1 MPSPSVPDVTLDRRT
16 VVAFLRRILA
26 GAEALPRARLHKRQ
40 AAPAGIP
47 LDVWFDD
54 AAEAERL
61 APRLANIPGDV
72 RGQEQAP
79 RTQLYM
85 LSAHSIGCD
94 PLPWWDDLGDT
105 NAFHATVTAAGLC
118 AANPVHA
125 RSWQVLDPITGIGVQ
140 LARAADDLPA
150 WFAGAPLR
158 HHLHW
163 LLRRRGGRM
172 AHAATLGHDGK
183 GILILGNGG
192 AGKSGTTL
200 AGLAAGLQTVGD
212 DYIALDGS
220 APAVARP
227 LFHLAKQDRA
237 GLRRIPGLAER
248 LAHLPDNW
256 MNKVEFDPASVFP
269 GCYADALQIHA
280 ILLPRIAHAPSPRF
294 SPAAHGEAMRTLIP
308 TNLNMFQGEPIDGL
322 DYYGAMVRQV
332 PAYTLDL
339 SDAARDNG
347 AALADF
353 VSALG

>member
-1 MPSPSVPDVTLDRRT
+1 
-16 VVAFLRRILA
+16 
-26 GAEALPRARLHKRQ
+26 
-40 AAPAGIP
+40 
-47 LDVWFDD
+47 
-54 AAEAERL
+54 
-61 APRLANIPGDV
+61 
-72 RGQEQAP
+72 
-79 RTQLYM
+79 
-85 LSAHSIGCD
+85 
-94 PLPWWDDLGDT
+94 
-105 NAFHATVTAAGLC
+105 
-118 AANPVHA
+118 
-125 RSWQVLDPITGIGVQ
+125 
-140 LARAADDLPA
+140 
-150 WFAGAPLR
+150 
-158 HHLHW
+158 
-163 LLRRRGGRM
+163 M

-227 LFHLAKQDRA
+227 LFRLAKQERA

-269 GCYADALQIHA
+269 GCFADALAIHA
-280 ILLPRIAHAPSPRF
+280 IVLSRIAHVPSPRF
-294 SPAAHGEAMRTLIP
+294 SPATHGEAMRTLIP